1 MKILNSILNF
11 ICLFAM
17 ALASP
22 AFSNIASAD
31 PLETG
36 SRQIINNA
44 APESETQRS
53 TKLEQARTEYEAW
66 KYNANQVLKDKKKPA
81 LPVPPSISF
90 KCEENKSKASSK
102 AVDQFIKEM
111 NDPEALIIKNLIST
125 QKTLI
130 NLGDPDDGEALDLAG
145 RLQGRVVWKAELLIR
160 KYKKA
165 KDQDKLYAVAVAAL
179 KADKEANLLGIQ
191 GSSIMSDL
199 ASWFGDVEGQYIE
212 DLRARHDYRVVG
224 ALLELDRSAALLG
237 AANDISILED
247 KLSKALTFQVS
258 FDNKTG
264 AVGSN
269 GQLIYTLSGEVKNIS
284 PENYFSNNK
293 WEKAGRKAGSY
304 TSCQISQPDSW
315 LVLPNSFTV
324 TVRIEKFDACKN
336 KSVDVYIDRLG
347 AMTETFATSKGSTTI
362 SGVVQ
367 ATDAALLS
375 DHITSMAGAG
385 EFKFTL
391 PLQNLQKE
399 AASET
404 FDKVLGPLSVSY
416 QLRLEHTPP
425 DHRIRL
431 RRECRCGRG
440 RLSNSRK
447 QSCRQA
453 CLRVIPRSK

>member
-1 MKILNSILNF
+1 MRALNFILNF

-17 ALASP
+17 ALSGLTL
-22 AFSNIASAD
+22 SNIASAD
-31 PLETG
+31 LLEADP
-36 SRQIINNA
+36 SQIVYNSA
-44 APESETQRS
+44 LESETQRS

-66 KYNANQVLKDKKKPA
+66 KHNAEQVLKDKKKPA
-81 LPVPPSISF
+81 LPAPPSISF

-130 NLGDPDDGEALDLAG
+130 SLGDPDDGEALDLAG

-160 KYKKA
+160 KYQKA
-165 KDQDKLYAVAVAAL
+165 KDQDKLHAVAVAAL
-179 KADKEANLLGIQ
+179 KADKEANLLGVQ

-199 ASWFGDVEGQYIE
+199 ASWFGDVEDQYIE

-224 ALLELDRSAALLG
+224 ALLELDKSASLLG
-237 AANDISILED
+237 AANDISSLED
-247 KLSKALTFQVS
+247 KLSKALTFQAG

-269 GQLIYTLSGEVKNIS
+269 GQLAYILSGEVKNIS
-284 PENYFSNNK
+284 PANYFSNNK
-293 WEKAGRKAGSY
+293 WEGTGRKAGSY
-304 TSCQISQPDSW
+304 TSCKISQPGSW
-315 LVLPNSFTV
+315 LVLPNYFPV
-324 TVRIEKFDACKN
+324 TVRIEKFDACKS

-347 AMTETFATSKGSTTI
+347 AKTETFATSKGSAPV

-367 ATDAALLS
+367 ATDMALLS
-375 DHITSMAGAG
+375 DHITSTAGGG

-391 PLQNLQKE
+391 PLKNLQKE
-399 AASET
+399 AANET
-404 FDKVLGPLSVSY
+404 FDKSLGPLSVSY

-425 DHRIRL
+425 DHKIRL
-431 RRECRCGRG
+431 QRDCRCSNV
-440 RLSNSRK
+440 RLSKSRK

-453 CLRVIPRSK
+453 CARAGSREK